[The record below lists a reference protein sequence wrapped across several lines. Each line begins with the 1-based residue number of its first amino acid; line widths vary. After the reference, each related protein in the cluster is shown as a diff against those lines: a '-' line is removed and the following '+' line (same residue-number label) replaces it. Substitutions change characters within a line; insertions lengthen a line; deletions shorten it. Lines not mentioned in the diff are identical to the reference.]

1 MKAGQKRQKREKKK
15 QNKERVEKN
24 RSGKEMELELACWN
38 YGKRQQGP
46 GESSARV

>member
-1 MKAGQKRQKREKKK
+1 MEKKK
-15 QNKERVEKN
+15 QSKKWVEEN
-24 RSGKEMELELACWN
+24 RSGKEMELELAYWK